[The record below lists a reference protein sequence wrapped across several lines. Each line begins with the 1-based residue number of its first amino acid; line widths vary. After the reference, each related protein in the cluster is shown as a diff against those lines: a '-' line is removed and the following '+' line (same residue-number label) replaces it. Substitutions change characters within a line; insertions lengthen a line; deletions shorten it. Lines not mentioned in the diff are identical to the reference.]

1 MVDIHRHTLDMT
13 NAELTEMQK
22 MAAEIGLPLWAC
34 RAEVERKLAAA
45 RKASKG
51 SDRGGMAGVCW

>member
-1 MVDIHRHTLDMT
+1 MT